1 MTVKYSGR
9 VRNWGAATAIAAVIA
24 CAPAAWGAA
33 ITATW
38 SSGTTGNWNDGG
50 NWSFSSAPTT
60 ATFPNNDVNDTFGA
74 LIDNGGAGAS
84 TANLNAN
91 VTIDSLGVS
100 GGDTVNF
107 NNGNS
112 MTLATGTLNNDG
124 AVNLNS
130 TGSTVILNFS
140 GPSAINGTGTIT
152 LGSNV
157 NNSIRTLGAGDIITQ
172 AAGHTIQGS
181 GSLLINSGGFVN
193 QGQVIANNAGSALTI
208 DPGAGGFDNSGGT
221 LQATA
226 GATMNLNTATYT
238 NTGGTI
244 RADGAGSVVQLN
256 SSAVE
261 IVGGDLT
268 TTAGGEIRTA
278 SGGPILDGVTVTNGS
293 NLVQATGADSR
304 IRSGIVN
311 NGTWNL
317 NDAGNDTRITVEGSQ
332 TITGTGEIVMSNSFN
347 NVLSVNGFGG
357 EATGDVVVT
366 LDSSQ
371 TIRGA
376 GRIQENFG
384 GFVNNGTVRQQ
395 GTVEMVLDPGG
406 ADAGLGANFVNNGIL
421 RTEGA
426 GGLRLNAGIY
436 DNNTSIETVG
446 TGDIRLNSGVTI
458 QGGSLDSSGGAGV
471 IRANGAA
478 TLLDLEGV
486 TVTAGTNLVQGNGFD
501 TEIRNGITNNG
512 TWELNATGS
521 SNVISF
527 DGSQTISG
535 TGEIVMS
542 DNFQNVITNSGAG
555 AASNIL
561 TLDVGQTIR
570 GAGQIQQNFGGF
582 VNNGTILQQG
592 STTLQLDPGTADAGG
607 GANFVNNAVLR
618 TEGAGGLLL
627 SIGTYQNNTTIES
640 TGSGNIRLNN
650 GVTLRGGTLD
660 TSAGSGIVEALG
672 GGTSLDLE
680 NITVAAG
687 TNLVQGNGNDTE
699 IRNGITNNGTWE
711 LNATGSSTVISFD
724 GSQTIAGTGEIVMTD
739 SAQNFFS
746 SSGAGALTS
755 VLTISANQ
763 TIRGTGSLLQNSGGM
778 INTGTIDATGATN
791 EIVIDGGTPGF
802 INQGTLRASGAA
814 GLDINGASDQFTQAG
829 GLVDIQSGSRAD
841 IISGNYVQTGG
852 QTTVNGIM
860 TTAGFNSTVEL
871 QGGRFGGSGTVDFNG
886 AGVHAFNNIGG
897 TMAVGNSP
905 GHLTLTD
912 GDYVQSATASFEF
925 ELFGAVAGVSHDL
938 LTILNGDADLSGDI
952 DVIADAGFA
961 STLTIGQTFEVI
973 QLDTGAFT
981 NGFFDNLTVN
991 LVGLD
996 FVQFFGANSLGGTS
1010 LFLQVTQ
1017 ADVVVGIAEPNGIL
1031 IVLSGLV
1038 VMGVARRRRMAA

>member
-1 MTVKYSGR
+1 MCAGGLGRSNYGDLVERHDGELERWRRQSELDRQHGYSE
-9 VRNWGAATAIAAVIA
+9 
-24 CAPAAWGAA
+24 
-33 ITATW
+33 
-38 SSGTTGNWNDGG
+38 
-50 NWSFSSAPTT
+50 
-60 ATFPNNDVNDTFGA
+60 
-74 LIDNGGAGAS
+74 L
-84 TANLNAN
+84 L
-91 VTIDSLGVS
+91 
-100 GGDTVNF
+100 
-107 NNGNS
+107 
-112 MTLATGTLNNDG
+112 
-124 AVNLNS
+124 
-130 TGSTVILNFS
+130 

-244 RADGAGSVVQLN
+244 SADGAGSVVQLN

-278 SGGPILDGVTVTNGS
+278 FGGSILDGVTVTNGS

-332 TITGTGEIVMSNSFN
+332 TITGTGEIVMSNSFK

-446 TGDIRLNSGVTI
+446 TGDVRLNNGVTIQSGSLESSGGAGVIKANGSGAGLDLEGVTVIAGTNLVQDNGFGTEIRNGITNNGTWVLNSTGSFSVINFDGSQTITGTGEIVMSDNVNNVIQNSGTGAASNIITLDANQTIRGAGQIQQNSGGFVNNGTILQQGSTALLLDTGTADAGGGANFVNNAILRTEGSGGLQLNAGIYDNKTSIETVGTGDIRLNSGVTI

-501 TEIRNGITNNG
+501 TEIRNGITK
-512 TWELNATGS
+512 
-521 SNVISF
+521 
-527 DGSQTISG
+527 
-535 TGEIVMS
+535 
-542 DNFQNVITNSGAG
+542 
-555 AASNIL
+555 
-561 TLDVGQTIR
+561 
-570 GAGQIQQNFGGF
+570 
-582 VNNGTILQQG
+582 
-592 STTLQLDPGTADAGG
+592 
-607 GANFVNNAVLR
+607 
-618 TEGAGGLLL
+618 
-627 SIGTYQNNTTIES
+627 
-640 TGSGNIRLNN
+640 
-650 GVTLRGGTLD
+650 
-660 TSAGSGIVEALG
+660 
-672 GGTSLDLE
+672 
-680 NITVAAG
+680 
-687 TNLVQGNGNDTE
+687 
-699 IRNGITNNGTWE
+699 
-711 LNATGSSTVISFD
+711 
-724 GSQTIAGTGEIVMTD
+724 
-739 SAQNFFS
+739 
-746 SSGAGALTS
+746 
-755 VLTISANQ
+755 
-763 TIRGTGSLLQNSGGM
+763 
-778 INTGTIDATGATN
+778 
-791 EIVIDGGTPGF
+791 
-802 INQGTLRASGAA
+802 
-814 GLDINGASDQFTQAG
+814 
-829 GLVDIQSGSRAD
+829 
-841 IISGNYVQTGG
+841 
-852 QTTVNGIM
+852 
-860 TTAGFNSTVEL
+860 
-871 QGGRFGGSGTVDFNG
+871 
-886 AGVHAFNNIGG
+886 
-897 TMAVGNSP
+897 
-905 GHLTLTD
+905 
-912 GDYVQSATASFEF
+912 
-925 ELFGAVAGVSHDL
+925 
-938 LTILNGDADLSGDI
+938 
-952 DVIADAGFA
+952 
-961 STLTIGQTFEVI
+961 
-973 QLDTGAFT
+973 
-981 NGFFDNLTVN
+981 
-991 LVGLD
+991 
-996 FVQFFGANSLGGTS
+996 
-1010 LFLQVTQ
+1010 
-1017 ADVVVGIAEPNGIL
+1017 
-1031 IVLSGLV
+1031 
-1038 VMGVARRRRMAA
+1038 

>member
-1 MTVKYSGR
+1 
-9 VRNWGAATAIAAVIA
+9 
-24 CAPAAWGAA
+24 
-33 ITATW
+33 
-38 SSGTTGNWNDGG
+38 
-50 NWSFSSAPTT
+50 
-60 ATFPNNDVNDTFGA
+60 
-74 LIDNGGAGAS
+74 
-84 TANLNAN
+84 
-91 VTIDSLGVS
+91 
-100 GGDTVNF
+100 
-107 NNGNS
+107 

-501 TEIRNGITNNG
+501 TEIRNGITK
-512 TWELNATGS
+512 
-521 SNVISF
+521 
-527 DGSQTISG
+527 
-535 TGEIVMS
+535 
-542 DNFQNVITNSGAG
+542 
-555 AASNIL
+555 
-561 TLDVGQTIR
+561 
-570 GAGQIQQNFGGF
+570 
-582 VNNGTILQQG
+582 
-592 STTLQLDPGTADAGG
+592 
-607 GANFVNNAVLR
+607 
-618 TEGAGGLLL
+618 
-627 SIGTYQNNTTIES
+627 
-640 TGSGNIRLNN
+640 
-650 GVTLRGGTLD
+650 
-660 TSAGSGIVEALG
+660 
-672 GGTSLDLE
+672 
-680 NITVAAG
+680 
-687 TNLVQGNGNDTE
+687 
-699 IRNGITNNGTWE
+699 
-711 LNATGSSTVISFD
+711 
-724 GSQTIAGTGEIVMTD
+724 
-739 SAQNFFS
+739 
-746 SSGAGALTS
+746 
-755 VLTISANQ
+755 
-763 TIRGTGSLLQNSGGM
+763 
-778 INTGTIDATGATN
+778 
-791 EIVIDGGTPGF
+791 
-802 INQGTLRASGAA
+802 
-814 GLDINGASDQFTQAG
+814 
-829 GLVDIQSGSRAD
+829 
-841 IISGNYVQTGG
+841 
-852 QTTVNGIM
+852 
-860 TTAGFNSTVEL
+860 
-871 QGGRFGGSGTVDFNG
+871 
-886 AGVHAFNNIGG
+886 
-897 TMAVGNSP
+897 
-905 GHLTLTD
+905 
-912 GDYVQSATASFEF
+912 
-925 ELFGAVAGVSHDL
+925 
-938 LTILNGDADLSGDI
+938 
-952 DVIADAGFA
+952 
-961 STLTIGQTFEVI
+961 
-973 QLDTGAFT
+973 
-981 NGFFDNLTVN
+981 
-991 LVGLD
+991 
-996 FVQFFGANSLGGTS
+996 
-1010 LFLQVTQ
+1010 
-1017 ADVVVGIAEPNGIL
+1017 
-1031 IVLSGLV
+1031 
-1038 VMGVARRRRMAA
+1038 